1 MNHRM
6 KGMVAIGLTAG
17 VLSSMLVTAGAAQ
30 EDTLYNQMIVQQ
42 EETGDIYTAMFTG
55 RWDNQQVDGF
65 EGNYSV
71 YVPSNFEYCSPGV
84 ILLTPDGVTA
94 ADWLDSALG
103 AAWQEIADANGIALV
118 VAEPQGGNWN
128 LTQQASQRDDE
139 AYLYG
144 IYGKLTS
151 KADAN
156 PSVFDLNERALYMV
170 GYGEGGTAANQM
182 AMLWPALFAGVVSV
196 GGEAVSAD
204 VANALG
210 DAISYPFAESTTEGR
225 EENNLPNR
233 EIPVRTWQIEI
244 GENSLEDTVD
254 YWLEVN
260 GLSAASTETTN
271 DYATV
276 VTNLDEDGSEE
287 PEQVWYS
294 SAASEDTVAPTV
306 IYGEFLQNV
315 QRFVG
320 DPGGY
325 LEWTVQHTNDGIHG
339 FFLSEEKMDGHTRR
353 WYTYVPA
360 SYDGT
365 QDVPLVVAMH
375 GYSSAIS
382 AFTGDSRWQNVA
394 DEYGFIVVFAQAY
407 VGDGAYSEE
416 SCIPVPIWNN
426 DSPVYLNSSD
436 NSPDDVAF
444 IKYLVDTTKENY
456 SVDASRVYATGHSNG
471 SGMSWKL
478 AQDAPEYFTAVAPIG
493 LNWGSYPGYAADSG
507 TVDFSGCDENEYL
520 LPVWCMTGE
529 FDLGEADDYS
539 ADNRNGKTVSYWK
552 AMNGTN
558 NVGTKTTEIR
568 ATRSPHTY
576 STTTYSGEN
585 GAPLVRFTQISNNCH
600 SYMEDIA
607 FMVWEEFFSQYS
619 RGEDGTLYYNGQA
632 VKKTDGS
639 LAETFTDV
647 SGHWAETAIDTAV
660 DELGLFAGTDE
671 GAFSPD
677 DTMTRAMFMAV
688 LYRMDINAQA
698 SSCDSGFTDVPENA
712 YYANAVTWAAENG
725 IASGASA
732 TTFEPNSAVTR
743 EQIVTLL
750 YNYAKHQGMDI
761 SVSASLD
768 SFTDA
773 ASVSAYAEDAMQWAV
788 GAQVMNGRTATTLE
802 PQGIA
807 TRAEVAQLLVNFNSL
822 A

>member
-1 MNHRM
+1 MTTRARRV
-6 KGMVAIGLTAG
+6 VAAGLAAG
-17 VLSSMLVTAGAAQ
+17 LMASMLTTAGAVQA
-30 EDTLYNQMIVQQ
+30 DTAYNQMIVDQ
-42 EETGDIYTAMFTG
+42 EENGNIYTAMFTG
-55 RWDNQQVDGF
+55 RWDHQQVDGF
-65 EGNYSV
+65 AGNYSV
-71 YVPSNFEYCSPGV
+71 YVPANFEYCSPGV
-84 ILLTPDGVTA
+84 ILLTPDGVAA
-94 ADWLDSALG
+94 ADWLDSTLG
-103 AAWQEIADANGIALV
+103 QAWQAVADANGIALV
-118 VAEPQGGNWN
+118 VAEPQDGSWN
-128 LTQQASQRDDE
+128 LDQDAAQRDDE

-182 AMLWPALFAGVVSV
+182 AMMWPALFAGVVSV
-196 GGEAVSAD
+196 GGEAVSAE
-204 VANALG
+204 VADMLG

-233 EIPVRTWQIEI
+233 EIPVRTWQIEV

-254 YWLEVN
+254 YWLDVN
-260 GLSAASTETTN
+260 GLSASSTETTN

-276 VTNLDEDGSEE
+276 VTNLKEDGTAR

-294 SAASEDTVAPTV
+294 SASSEDAVAPSV
-306 IYGEFLQNV
+306 IYGEFLQAV

-325 LEWTVQHTNDGIHG
+325 LEWTVQHTNDGTHG
-339 FFLSEEKMDGHTRR
+339 FFLSEEKVDGHTRR
-353 WYTYVPA
+353 WYTYVPE
-360 SYDGT
+360 SYDGS

-394 DEYGFIVVFAQAY
+394 DQYGFIVVFAQAY
-407 VGDGAYSEE
+407 LGDGAYSEE

-426 DSPVYLNSSD
+426 TSPVYINTTED
-436 NSPDDVAF
+436 SPDDVAF

-456 SVDASRVYATGHSNG
+456 AIDASRVYATGHSNG
-471 SGMSWKL
+471 SGMTWKL

-493 LNWGSYPGYAADSG
+493 LNWGSYPGYASDGG
-507 TVDFSGCDENEYL
+507 TIDFTGCAENEYL

-529 FDLGEADDYS
+529 FDLGDADDYS
-539 ADNRNGKTVSYWK
+539 AGTRNGNTIAYWK
-552 AMNGTN
+552 AMNGTG
-558 NVGTKTTEIR
+558 NVGVKTTEIR

-585 GAPLVRFTQISNNCH
+585 NAPLVRFTQISNNCH

-632 VKKTDGS
+632 VDKTDGTLS
-639 LAETFTDV
+639 AAFTDTQD
-647 SGHWAETAIDTAV
+647 HWASDAIAAAV
-660 DELGLFAGTDE
+660 DDLGLFTGTEEDV
-671 GAFSPD
+671 FSPD
-677 DTMTRAMFMAV
+677 ETMTRGMFMAV

-698 SSCDSGFTDVPENA
+698 SSCDSGFADVPETA
-712 YYANAVTWAAENG
+712 YYANAITWAVENG

-732 TTFEPNSAVTR
+732 TAFEPDAAVTR

-750 YNYAKHQGMDI
+750 YNYAKYQGMDV
-761 SVSASLD
+761 SASASLD
-768 SFTDA
+768 PFTDA
-773 ASVSAYAEDAMQWAV
+773 ASVSAYAADAMQWAV
-788 GAQVMNGRTATTLE
+788 GAQVMNGRTATTLD

-807 TRAEVAQLLVNFNSL
+807 TRAEVAQLLVNFNAL
-822 A
+822 V